1 MTDTQLDNLQ
11 FQESATSRHIAD
23 AVRAVDRDNAH
34 IGVLGTGEPCA
45 VALVLDRPD
54 VAKKVF
60 GTLLECAVR
69 VGPDW
74 LAASAYVQA
83 DGWTGTAEI
92 DLA

>member
-1 MTDTQLDNLQ
+1 MTDTQFDHLR
-11 FQESATSRHIAD
+11 FHETSMSRHIAD

-34 IGVLGTGEPCA
+34 IGVLSTGEQCA

-54 VAKKVF
+54 LAEKVH

-69 VGPDW
+69 VGPEW

-83 DGWTGTAEI
+83 NGWTEAAEL